1 MLSKRYAVVVLV
13 MLGAL
18 TILGQAKESWLPGD
32 WKLRF
37 EEHSFEYT
45 LTVYLSDDEKLAG
58 VLRRADIKEQLM
70 LELDPNGRLIIR
82 PLDEDKIW
90 YLECWPTDKRYLEGI
105 FIGEKITEWQA
116 TKLR

>member
-1 MLSKRYAVVVLV
+1 MSGKFDLDSYSVAR
-13 MLGAL
+13 
-18 TILGQAKESWLPGD
+18 
-32 WKLRF
+32 
-37 EEHSFEYT
+37 
-45 LTVYLSDDEKLAG
+45 AG
-58 VLRRADIKEQLM
+58 TKADFKEQLM